1 MRRWLAGFFISLVA
15 HRAWVSRCWS
25 HPARLRA
32 APEETEIRAC
42 FLGQGSFSIEDLAG
56 YQGPKPQQHG
66 ASREELGEA
75 AAWIRQRSSQLRRE
89 CSDARGPYIDVG
101 ELGFEAA
108 MARRQLLGPA

>member
-1 MRRWLAGFFISLVA
+1 VQVGT
-15 HRAWVSRCWS
+15 
-25 HPARLRA
+25 
-32 APEETEIRAC
+32 TEIRAC